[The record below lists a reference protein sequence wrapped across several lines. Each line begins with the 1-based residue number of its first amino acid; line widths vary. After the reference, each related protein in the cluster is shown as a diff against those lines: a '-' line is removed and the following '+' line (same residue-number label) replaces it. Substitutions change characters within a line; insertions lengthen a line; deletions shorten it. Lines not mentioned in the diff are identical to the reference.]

1 MLVAWV
7 VGYPQP
13 PPPLWS
19 YALCTLSSSLDLLR
33 VCFVG
38 GRILSLIQWNR
49 LPDWDKIYDFMIIV
63 QHLLMTKIKIKLLER
78 VPDVFVTLFSI
89 QFDQIVCLYS
99 PHLPLLPYGCVCVW
113 GLRESCWFLEL
124 VRGQGSLAWVR
135 AICHDTRAVAA

>member
-1 MLVAWV
+1 MK
-7 VGYPQP
+7 
-13 PPPLWS
+13 
-19 YALCTLSSSLDLLR
+19 LCSLSSSSLDLLR

-89 QFDQIVCLYS
+89 QFDQTVCLYS
-99 PHLPLLPYGCVCVW
+99 PHLPLLPHGCVCVGIKGKLLISRTCARSRFV
-113 GLRESCWFLEL
+113 GLGSCNLSRHL
-124 VRGQGSLAWVR
+124 HCGSIAHKWT
-135 AICHDTRAVAA
+135 IFKCNG